1 MRAAVRLWIYYMAG
15 TLDTAAS
22 ISFACWCCMLLLLL
36 LLLLLLHAAAAAA
49 AAAAALLSL
58 KILKC
63 PQCSNKYTSMI
74 AAVAIWL

>member
-1 MRAAVRLWIYYMAG
+1 MRAAVRRWIYYMAG

-22 ISFACWCCMLLLLL
+22 ISFACWCCMLV
-36 LLLLLLHAAAAAA
+36 LLLLLLHA

>member
-36 LLLLLLHAAAAAA
+36 LLLLLHAAAIVAKNTEM
-49 AAAAALLSL
+49 SHVQI
-58 KILKC
+58 KIHIND
-63 PQCSNKYTSMI
+63 SSSSYF
-74 AAVAIWL
+74 AVTF

>member
-1 MRAAVRLWIYYMAG
+1 MRAAVRRWIYYMAG

-49 AAAAALLSL
+49 AAALLSL